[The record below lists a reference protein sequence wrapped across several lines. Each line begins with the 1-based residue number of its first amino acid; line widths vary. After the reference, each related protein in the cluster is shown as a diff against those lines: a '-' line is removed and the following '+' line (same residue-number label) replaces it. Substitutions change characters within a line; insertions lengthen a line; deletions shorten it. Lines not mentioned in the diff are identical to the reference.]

1 MSEGKLQQAI
11 KKYEKGIDLSCQF
24 GKKTSLSAEV
34 EKTLASVIVVQRK
47 IGFSPSKD
55 EALDL
60 FQSTKKKIILKLRSL
75 RMDV

>member
-11 KKYEKGIDLSCQF
+11 KKYEKGIGLSCQF
-24 GKKTSLSAEV
+24 GKKASLSSEV
-34 EKTLASVIVVQRK
+34 EKTLASVVGLRK

>member
-24 GKKTSLSAEV
+24 GKKTSLSSEV
-34 EKTLASVIVVQRK
+34 EKTLASVVVLCK
-47 IGFSPSKD
+47 IGFSPWKD

-60 FQSTKKKIILKLRSL
+60 FQST
-75 RMDV
+75 

>member
-24 GKKTSLSAEV
+24 GKKLSLSSEV
-34 EKTLASVIVVQRK
+34 EKTLASVVVLRK

-60 FQSTKKKIILKLRSL
+60 FQST
-75 RMDV
+75 